1 MRICILGGD
10 GYLGWPTAMHFS
22 ARGHK
27 VLAVDNMIKR
37 HWEAVVDVA
46 PLEPTPLLQ
55 GRAVHWH
62 GKTGKVIEVVV
73 GDIATDPELLQRI
86 CRDYQPDVII
96 HYAEQPSAPYSM
108 MNQNA
113 AIHTQQNNIIGTLNV
128 MFAMHDHCPQAHLIK
143 LGTMGEYGTPNIDIE
158 EGWIEIGH
166 KGRKDRML
174 YPKKAHSLYHLS
186 KVADSNNLEFAC
198 RVWNLAVTD
207 LNQGVVYGIDTP
219 EMDNDPDL
227 RTSFY
232 YDDIFGTVLN
242 RFVVQAAIG
251 HPLTIYGN
259 GGQTRGYLNIQ
270 DTLQCV
276 ELAAL
281 HPAKAGEFRVFNQ
294 FTEQF
299 SIMDI
304 AGKIQKVSGTR
315 DLDVAI
321 NHLPNPREEMEQ
333 HYYHAIHTG
342 LPELGLKP
350 HMLTDDVIA
359 HMLDRAISAKD
370 NVRRVGL
377 LPRVTWKHGMDD
389 KQIIQ
394 ASRE

>member
-22 ARGHK
+22 LRGHE
-27 VLAVDNMIKR
+27 VVAVDSMIKR
-37 HWEAVVDVA
+37 HWATMVGVA
-46 PLEPTPLLQ
+46 PLEPTPFLQ
-55 GRAVHWH
+55 DRAAHWYK
-62 GKTGKVIEVVV
+62 KTGKLIDVVV
-73 GDIATDPELLQRI
+73 DDITANPGLLHQI
-86 CRDYQPDVII
+86 FRDYQPDVII

-108 MNQNA
+108 MNQEA
-113 AIHTQQNNIIGTLNV
+113 AIHTQQNNIIGNLNV
-128 MFAMHDHCPQAHLIK
+128 MFAMRDNCPQAHLIK

-158 EGWIEIGH
+158 EGWIEIEH

-186 KVADSNNLEFAC
+186 KVADSNNLEFGC
-198 RVWNLAVTD
+198 RIWNLAVTD
-207 LNQGVVYGIDTP
+207 LNQGVVYGTDTP
-219 EMDNDPDL
+219 EMDNDPEL
-227 RTSFY
+227 RTSFH

-251 HPLTIYGN
+251 NPLTVYGT
-259 GGQTRGYLNIQ
+259 GGQTRGYLNIR

-299 SIMDI
+299 SILDL
-304 AGKIQKVSGTR
+304 AQKVQKVSLQYH
-315 DLDVAI
+315 LDTTI

-342 LPELGLKP
+342 LPELGLRP
-350 HMLTDDVIA
+350 CPLTDDVIA
-359 HMLDRAISAKD
+359 HMLECAIRAKESIRS
-370 NVRRVGL
+370 VGL
-377 LPRVTWKHGMDD
+377 LPRVTWKHGMDE
-389 KQIIQ
+389 
-394 ASRE
+394 RRV